1 MNNTSQMPNVATK
14 DASTVL
20 VLPKEHASFVSGDN
34 ESFEAWRAR
43 KLKNKSKY
51 V

>member
-1 MNNTSQMPNVATK
+1 MNNTSQTPEVAAKETP
-14 DASTVL
+14 TVM
-20 VLPKEHASFVSGDN
+20 VLPKKQASFVSGDA